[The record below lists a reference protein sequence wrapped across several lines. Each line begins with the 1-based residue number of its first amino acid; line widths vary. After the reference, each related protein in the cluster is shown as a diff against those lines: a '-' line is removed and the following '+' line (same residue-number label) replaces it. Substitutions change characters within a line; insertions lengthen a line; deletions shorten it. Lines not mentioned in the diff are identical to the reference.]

1 MVTSKDRKIQGY
13 FVVNALIKLSIISS
27 KNLLFL
33 EIKENL
39 RSKKYSRQEGLD
51 WKTIRKIIKAINEFK
66 SYFYIKN
73 FINKSERDVKIKNI
87 YKINSIR
94 IN

>member
-51 WKTIRKIIKAINEFK
+51 
-66 SYFYIKN
+66 
-73 FINKSERDVKIKNI
+73 
-87 YKINSIR
+87 
-94 IN
+94 